1 MFKYGFNA
9 EVHMKKIIIPLVLI
23 LAAVSPVFAAVPMVP
38 ASFAP
43 VAEKIKESVVNIS
56 TVTIVRQGGEGGMY
70 DPFMNDEMF
79 ERFFGVPRGS
89 FKQQSLGSGFI
100 VSQDGFIITNNHV
113 VERADEITVKLYNQ
127 KEYKAKVV
135 GRDRDTDIAIIKIEA
150 KGLKPA
156 ILGDSDAMNVG
167 DWVVAVGSPFG
178 LEQTVTQGI
187 ISAKGRIIGAGPY
200 DDFLQ
205 TDAAINPGNSGGPL
219 VNLDGAVIGINTAI
233 TSRSGGNE
241 GVSFAIPVNMA
252 GKVYNDII
260 QKGKVVRG
268 WLGVAI
274 QELNPELAAHFRVK
288 DGVLIAQVFK
298 GGPAEKAGIRQGD
311 VVVEFNGK
319 KVGKYRELQALVAG
333 TQAGKDTEIK
343 VIRQGS
349 EKTLKIN
356 IGERSSEAMAAPVVP
371 APGTEGGADA
381 MGITA
386 GAVTAETARQ
396 YGVTATQGVIVLNI
410 TQGSAAEDAGVM
422 RGDVIHE
429 VNGANIKGL
438 KDFTVA
444 AEKIQ
449 KNREVV
455 LLIERGDTMVY
466 LAFVVR

>member
-1 MFKYGFNA
+1 
-9 EVHMKKIIIPLVLI
+9 MKKIIIPALLI
-23 LAAVSPVFAAVPMVP
+23 FCAFTNSFAATQMIP
-38 ASFAP
+38 ASFSS

-56 TVTIVRQGGEGGMY
+56 TVTIMRQGGGSGMY

-100 VSQDGFIITNNHV
+100 VSEDGYIITNNHV

-135 GRDRDTDIAIIKIEA
+135 GKDRDTDLAIIKIEA
-150 KGLKPA
+150 KGLRTA
-156 ILGDSDAMNVG
+156 VLGDSDIMNVG

-219 VNLDGAVIGINTAI
+219 VNLDGEVIGINTAI
-233 TSRSGGNE
+233 TSKSGGSE

-252 GKVYNDII
+252 KKIYSDIV

-274 QELNPELAAHFRVK
+274 QDLTPELAAHFKVK
-288 DGVLIAQVFK
+288 EGVLIAQIFR
-298 GGPAEKAGIRQGD
+298 GGPAEKAGMKQGD
-311 VVVEFNGK
+311 VVVEFGGK
-319 KVGKYRELQALVAG
+319 KVGKYRELQALVGG
-333 TQAGKDTEIK
+333 TQTGKDTEIK
-343 VIRQGS
+343 VIRNGS
-349 EKTLKIN
+349 EKKMKIN
-356 IGERSSEAMAAPVVP
+356 IGERNTEAMNAPVVP
-371 APGTEGGADA
+371 APDTGGTDSL
-381 MGITA
+381 GIIA
-386 GAVTAETARQ
+386 GAINPDTAQQ
-396 YGVTATQGVIVLNI
+396 YGLTAKQGVIVLSVG
-410 TQGSAAEDAGVM
+410 QGSAAEDAGVM

-429 VNGANIKGL
+429 INGNNIKTL
-438 KDFTVA
+438 ADFTAIA
-444 AEKIQ
+444 AKIQ